1 MGRLAKR
8 ELATKSIDLFF
19 KKPSFKSIMWLNFAV
34 TYRCNSR
41 CIMCS
46 IWKKYKQKP
55 ELMKEELSIEQI
67 EDILESTYLKN
78 LHGVSFT
85 GGELFLRKDIVD
97 IIGLFI
103 NKYPKAIFGIASNG
117 LNPKLTVNK
126 IKEIQNKF
134 NPKHLSISLSLDG
147 VFEKHD
153 KVRGIDG
160 AFEFLDKTINILQ
173 SETDVNVGIDF
184 TITPWN
190 YEELLEVYKYTKDKN
205 IKFLTCFAH
214 QSEAY
219 YDNKDTTFKWTEDSL
234 QKVET
239 SLEEIVRDKVRNE
252 SLFNKLIDPYA
263 FFLSN
268 CSNYQKEYKISQ
280 NCYSGTHSL
289 FLDPYGNIYPCIIL
303 NQKMGN
309 IKDGGFD
316 KIWTSSEAEKIRD
329 QINFGGCSCWVACE
343 AVTSTLRNLNYVK
356 WNLKNKFYTK
366 L

>member
-1 MGRLAKR
+1 MSRLPKK
-8 ELATKSIDLFF
+8 ELATKSIDFFF
-19 KKPSFKSIMWLNFAV
+19 KKPSFQKVMWLNFAV
-34 TYRCNSR
+34 TYRCNSH
-41 CIMCS
+41 CTMCS

-55 ELMKEELSIEQI
+55 DLVKEELSYEQI
-67 EDILESTYLKN
+67 EAILESTFLNN
-78 LHGVSFT
+78 LHGISFT

-103 NKYPKAIFGIASNG
+103 KKYPQAIFGVASNG
-117 LNPKLTVNK
+117 LNSKLTVNK
-126 IKEIQNKF
+126 VKEIQGKF

-153 KVRGIDG
+153 KVRGING
-160 AFEFLDKTINILQ
+160 AFDSLDKTIEILQ
-173 SETDVNVGIDF
+173 SETDVNIGIDF

-190 YEELLEVYKYTKDKN
+190 YEELIEVYKYTKDKN

-214 QSEAY
+214 HSDAY
-219 YDNKDTTFKWTEDSL
+219 YENIDISFKWNEKSL
-234 QKVET
+234 HKVET
-239 SLEEIVRDKVRNE
+239 SLKEIVRDKVRNE

-268 CSNYQKEYKISQ
+268 CSNYQKECKISQ
-280 NCYSGTHSL
+280 NCYSGIHSL

-303 NQKMGN
+303 NKKMGN

-316 KIWTSSEAEKIRD
+316 KVWTSFEAEKIRD
-329 QINFGGCSCWVACE
+329 QINSRECSCWVACE
-343 AVTSTLRNLNYVK
+343 AVTSTLRDLNYVK